1 MITVKVLQ
9 GRTGIRGYKIKGHA
23 GFAEEGQ
30 DIVCA
35 GVSVLAQ
42 TAIIGLEQF
51 LPGKFLYKIGRS
63 GSLECRLHSD
73 LTPQQDHDAQVILV
87 TMLQGLEAMRQEY
100 GEFIEIALQ
109 EVKEA

>member
-1 MITVKVLQ
+1 MITVRVLQ
-9 GRTGIRGYKIKGHA
+9 GKSGIRGYKVKGHA

-51 LPGKFLYKIGRS
+51 LPGKYLYKIGRT
-63 GSLECRLHSD
+63 GALECRLHHD
-73 LTPQQDHDAQVILV
+73 LTVQQDHDAQVILV
-87 TMLQGLEAMRQEY
+87 TMLRGLEAIRQEY

>member
-1 MITVKVLQ
+1 MITVRVLQ
-9 GRTGIRGYKIKGHA
+9 GKSGIRGYKVKGHA

-42 TAIIGLEQF
+42 TALIGLEQF
-51 LPGKFLYKIGRS
+51 LPGKYLYKIGRS
-63 GSLECRLHSD
+63 GALECRLHHD
-73 LTPQQDHDAQVILV
+73 LTVQQDHDAQVILV
-87 TMLQGLEAMRQEY
+87 TMLRGLEAIRQEY